1 MDSRGCSAEPGGP
14 AKGTDS
20 LRLIPAIALEDAL
33 SSIFE
38 RPKKGKGTHVHGGE
52 SLSKAGMETVNVPLS
67 DFFLDYSQINDVTKN
82 VVSLRASLR
91 QLFDEE
97 KLQQNAESNDSRD
110 HIQRVE
116 ATDPEL
122 TAETPEVDVFEL
134 HKDLEKIINNAN
146 KNEALTEYRLS
157 EYDEALTRD
166 EKEIDLVSGL
176 AINGIETATDDN
188 KSRYDAL
195 AAKMIQIEKVMNGM
209 AS

>member
-97 KLQQNAESNDSRD
+97 KLQQNAESNDSRPGNLWA
-110 HIQRVE
+110 R
-116 ATDPEL
+116 
-122 TAETPEVDVFEL
+122 
-134 HKDLEKIINNAN
+134 
-146 KNEALTEYRLS
+146 
-157 EYDEALTRD
+157 
-166 EKEIDLVSGL
+166 
-176 AINGIETATDDN
+176 
-188 KSRYDAL
+188 
-195 AAKMIQIEKVMNGM
+195 
-209 AS
+209 

>member
-1 MDSRGCSAEPGGP
+1 MTRRTRRTPHYSLPWSPRSEDVMDSRGCSAEPGGP

-20 LRLIPAIALEDAL
+20 LPLIPAIALEDAL

-97 KLQQNAESNDSRD
+97 KLQQNAESNI
-110 HIQRVE
+110 HHLLLLPCLPKP
-116 ATDPEL
+116 TKKCL
-122 TAETPEVDVFEL
+122 GCLVDMDNGTRFAILLLVLCYCWMFKCSTLSWTNTTMEGDIN
-134 HKDLEKIINNAN
+134 KDIHHHINNHHP
-146 KNEALTEYRLS
+146 S
-157 EYDEALTRD
+157 EGEQKKKKR
-166 EKEIDLVSGL
+166 K
-176 AINGIETATDDN
+176 
-188 KSRYDAL
+188 
-195 AAKMIQIEKVMNGM
+195 
-209 AS
+209 